1 MAGTDGLPHPHVA
14 ADRHAQVR
22 TVLVRTLVAN
32 LVVVVAKAVA
42 GIMTNTLSVVAEAAH
57 SFVDAFN
64 NLIGLALS
72 RVAARGPDE
81 EHPYGHAK
89 FETLG
94 ALAVVA
100 FLSITVYEL
109 VSSAVGRLIA
119 GTARPRAT
127 PPVIAVMVGSAV
139 VSFFISRYESRKGA
153 ALDSDILQ
161 ADAAH
166 TRSDVLA
173 SAAVVVGLVLVAAGY
188 HRADAAFTLLV
199 AAVIA
204 RAGWRIVQATVPVLV
219 DQRATHPDRIRR
231 IARRTPGVMDAYD
244 VRSRGRQGEVFA
256 ELTIAVDEGLG
267 VVQAHAIADA
277 VEKRVAREL
286 GARQVVVHV
295 EPEG

>member
-1 MAGTDGLPHPHVA
+1 MTGTDRTGNLHA
-14 ADRHAQVR
+14 ADRHDQVR

-109 VSSAVGRLIA
+109 VSSAVGRLIT

-127 PPVIAVMVGSAV
+127 PLVIGVMVGSAV

-173 SAAVVVGLVLVAAGY
+173 SGAVVVGLGLVAAGY

-204 RAGWRIVQATVPVLV
+204 RAGWRIAQATVPVLV

-231 IARRTPGVMDAYD
+231 VARRTPGVKDAYD

-267 VVQAHAIADA
+267 VVEAHAIADA

-295 EPEG
+295 EPEA